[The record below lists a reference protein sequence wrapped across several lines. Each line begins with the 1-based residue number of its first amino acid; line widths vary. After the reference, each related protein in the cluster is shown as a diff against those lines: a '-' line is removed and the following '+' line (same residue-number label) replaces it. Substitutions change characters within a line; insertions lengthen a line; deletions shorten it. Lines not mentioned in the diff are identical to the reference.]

1 MLFKAIPSAPDNI
14 LYINRLNRVNEHD
27 FKNKFIENI
36 LLSRTKNEMIKLTE
50 MIPTLQ

>member
-36 LLSRTKNEMIKLTE
+36 LLSSTNEMIKLTE